1 MSDPWQNPHD
11 FEKLARLLGRD
22 DPNEWKWK
30 PRDND
35 NTPPGK
41 PASRGTLFLA
51 FVVGSLLAAVVIVWL
66 WG

>member
-1 MSDPWQNPHD
+1 MAGDD
-11 FEKLARLLGRD
+11 LEKLARQLGQ
-22 DPNEWKWK
+22 DPAAWKWK
-30 PRDND
+30 GWAND
-35 NTPPGK
+35 NGPE

>member
-1 MSDPWQNPHD
+1 MPDHD
-11 FEKLARLLGRD
+11 FERLARQLGQN
-22 DPNEWKWK
+22 DPTEWKWK

-35 NTPPGK
+35 NAPE

-51 FVVGSLLAAVVIVWL
+51 FVVGSLIAAVVIVWF

>member
-1 MSDPWQNPHD
+1 MTSDEPSPYD
-11 FEKLARLLGRD
+11 FEKLARKLGQS
-22 DPNEWKWK
+22 DPQALRWA

-35 NTPPGK
+35 HGPE

-66 WG
+66 FL